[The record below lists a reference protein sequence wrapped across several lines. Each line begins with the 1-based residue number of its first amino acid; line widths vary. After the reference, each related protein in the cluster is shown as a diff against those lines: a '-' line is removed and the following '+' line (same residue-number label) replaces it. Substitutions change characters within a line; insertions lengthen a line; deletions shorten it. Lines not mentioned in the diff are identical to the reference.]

1 MALQIATD
9 LDFVAAN
16 IHGRRS
22 RLAEAERLEELCRIR
37 TLPELARA
45 LLPEA
50 PFLTAAHLQ
59 RVLVLDQVEEI
70 STIASKIGGSS
81 GRFLDWLRMRF
92 RVENVKVLVRG
103 FSSGMALR
111 DLRPHL
117 IPLPDD
123 LALNLEVLATAG
135 TIEAFAGVLDPEPLR
150 TGLERAVEPYN
161 KRPRPFFPEAGLDH
175 GYLTELLARARALPR
190 AHRDDV
196 LGIARQE
203 ADTFHLALAARGRFS
218 YDLAPEMLG
227 PFHVPGT
234 RIGRQTFR
242 RMLRAECLAD
252 VALMAAGAAIDG
264 PPEGAEPDAAALE
277 TLAWNR
283 YYRLANR
290 TFRRSH
296 MGLGAVVA
304 YAAIR
309 RIELANLITLTEG
322 VRARVPPDALRQRL
336 IPRVEPSGVGTHPW
350 GGTRV

>member
-1 MALQIATD
+1 MAMRTATD
-9 LDFVAAN
+9 LDFIAAN

-22 RLAEAERLEELCRIR
+22 RLAEAERLDELCRVR
-37 TLPELARA
+37 TLPELAR
-45 LLPEA
+45 LLFPQSR
-50 PFLTAAHLQ
+50 FLTAVHLQ

-92 RVENVKVLVRG
+92 RVENLKVLVRG

-111 DLRPHL
+111 DLQPHL
-117 IPLPDD
+117 VPLPDD
-123 LALNLEVLATAG
+123 LALALEVLASAG
-135 TIEAFAGVLDPEPLR
+135 TIEAFTAVVDPEPLR
-150 TGLERAVEPYN
+150 AGLELAVEAYN

-175 GYLTELLARARALPR
+175 GYLTELLARARALSR

-218 YDLAPEMLG
+218 YDLPPEVLR
-227 PFHVPGT
+227 PFHVAGT
-234 RIGRQTFR
+234 RISRQQFR
-242 RMLRAECLAD
+242 QMLDAETLAE
-252 VALMAAGAAIDG
+252 AASMAVGAAIDSMPHG
-264 PPEGAEPDAAALE
+264 GEPDATALE

-322 VRARVPPDALRQRL
+322 IRTRVAPDALWQRL
-336 IPRVEPSGVGTHPW
+336 IPQAEPAEPAAPSYGAARV
-350 GGTRV
+350 